1 MANIYFRPRAGEITP
16 PPHVVRAR
24 ELRLR
29 IESSNNNEGFGQSI
43 EDGEEDADEEIQQS
57 IPTDPVSVQRSHEQR
72 LNPFDRC
79 RQPTPALPP
88 FSQGTTI
95 DQLQANLHMFACIFL
110 QQGHDEREFLLQIE
124 RRREEERNEERR
136 RREESRRLREEERL
150 EERRRREEDR
160 RDFLRLVQA
169 ALGLANTF
177 WNQNGHN
184 GNNP

>member
-1 MANIYFRPRAGEITP
+1 MATDHTE
-16 PPHVVRAR
+16 
-24 ELRLR
+24 
-29 IESSNNNEGFGQSI
+29 
-43 EDGEEDADEEIQQS
+43 
-57 IPTDPVSVQRSHEQR
+57 PTTTLPSQEHFF
-72 LNPFDRC
+72 NPFDRNQ
-79 RQPTPALPP
+79 QPTPALPP

-95 DQLQANLHMFACIFL
+95 DQLQANLHMFAQIFL
-110 QQGHDEREFLLQIE
+110 QQRHDERDFLLQLE
-124 RRREEERNEERR
+124 RRREEERNEEHRH
-136 RREESRRLREEERL
+136 REESRRLREEERL

>member
-1 MANIYFRPRAGEITP
+1 MKKRFNT
-16 PPHVVRAR
+16 
-24 ELRLR
+24 
-29 IESSNNNEGFGQSI
+29 
-43 EDGEEDADEEIQQS
+43 
-57 IPTDPVSVQRSHEQR
+57 
-72 LNPFDRC
+72 FDRC

-124 RRREEERNEERR
+124 RRREEERIEERR
-136 RREESRRLREEERL
+136 RREESLRLREEERF